1 MNRSL
6 SSVPRSFQEKGFEK
20 NAKSVVPPAWKP
32 LFQMIGQ
39 LSGNCSRMDGIRSYT
54 GICKKKC
61 KTDFT
66 KKIPLKGKK
75 CNKHQFS
82 YLKFEKK
89 DLGQNKLVYHEI
101 DDAIL

>member
-20 NAKSVVPPAWKP
+20 NAKSVIPPTWKP

-39 LSGNCSRMDGIRSYT
+39 FCGNCSRMDGIRSNT
-54 GICKKKC
+54 GICNKKNVKIISRKNKIK
-61 KTDFT
+61 KTDY
-66 KKIPLKGKK
+66 
-75 CNKHQFS
+75 KHQFS
-82 YLKFEKK
+82 YLEFEKRA
-89 DLGQNKLVYHEI
+89 LGQNTLVYHEI